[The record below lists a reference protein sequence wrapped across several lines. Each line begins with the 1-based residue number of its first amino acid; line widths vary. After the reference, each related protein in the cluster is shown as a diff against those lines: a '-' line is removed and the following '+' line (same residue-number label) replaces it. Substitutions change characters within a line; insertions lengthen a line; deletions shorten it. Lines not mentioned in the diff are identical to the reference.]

1 MVYPNTAP
9 RHRSTYNAWT
19 ELLRRAEKSVD
30 IVAVYWNMRDKTGY
44 KTAWQG
50 EEVFNLLI
58 ETAKRGVKIRV
69 AQNSANS
76 EFGPLD
82 DLDYLEKQGL
92 YSNDD
97 SKSKG
102 LVEVQTL
109 NFTHLFGSGI
119 LHTKLWVIDHQ
130 HFYLG
135 SANMDWQSLTE
146 V

>member
-1 MVYPNTAP
+1 MLSSIITYRYIILFKFSLELVESIPTGMVYPNTAP

-92 YSNDD
+92 YCNDD
-97 SKSKG
+97 SKSKC
-102 LVEVQTL
+102 T
-109 NFTHLFGSGI
+109 
-119 LHTKLWVIDHQ
+119 
-130 HFYLG
+130 FY
-135 SANMDWQSLTE
+135 
-146 V
+146 